1 MVLLGMMNVALKW
14 LGGSLIWKDYCF
26 FQFPEENGLIAFKL
40 LSREAHQQIN
50 KCVLLIDACNFF
62 SLFLK
67 KDLGIKTRNDDQ
79 FCLK

>member
-26 FQFPEENGLIAFKL
+26 FQFPEENGIIAFKL

-50 KCVLLIDACNFF
+50 KCVL
-62 SLFLK
+62 
-67 KDLGIKTRNDDQ
+67 
-79 FCLK
+79 